1 MLQIENLR
9 KSKFYL
15 DAEPDVIH
23 EGYTT
28 GDTWNGFACPY
39 FETDVA
45 KDVAEQ
51 YIRIHEEDGSGRTAE
66 YDPEREVFRFYEPV
80 YDEWDEVEPVEVD
93 GLKLYPI
100 GAYSW
105 SWHESKSNSD

>member
-1 MLQIENLR
+1 MPLTKEQLQE
-9 KSKFYL
+9 SKFYL

-23 EGYTT
+23 EGYTK
-28 GDTWNGFACPY
+28 GDTWNGFSCPY

-51 YIRIHEEDGSGRTAE
+51 YVRIHEDDGSGRTAE

-80 YDEWDEVEPVEVD
+80 YDEWDEVKPVEVD

-105 SWHESKSNSD
+105 SWSEVRDE